1 MDAPEE
7 ESKPPEEGVGT
18 GGSDLD
24 RIFGSGFG
32 GIEREERR
40 LCCVNHFGLVV

>member
-7 ESKPPEEGVGT
+7 ESLPPEEEGGGT

-32 GIEREERR
+32 GVERR
-40 LCCVNHFGLVV
+40 AVSLLCV